1 MKKVFITYGDQKYK
15 DSLQRIKKE
24 AEALEIFDEIHLYN
38 DKLLPDLFQ
47 EYVRQYERGG
57 GYWLWKPYVLFD
69 ALSKV
74 DEGDIIVYADAGCT
88 LLRHTDW
95 KDYFRIL
102 KRKEAIFFITKGKNK
117 KWCKKEVFTFF
128 NPNNSL
134 WRNAY
139 QIQACLLYTSDAA
152 DEL

>member
-102 KRKEAIFFITKGKNK
+102 KRKEAIFFIRART
-117 KWCKKEVFTFF
+117 
-128 NPNNSL
+128 
-134 WRNAY
+134 RNGVKRKY
-139 QIQACLLYTSDAA
+139 LLFSIRIIVYGEMPIRYKLLFS
-152 DEL
+152 